1 MPPAP
6 DAVAPV
12 APPEPVAGAPAAP
25 PAAAATLPAGE
36 DLRPPS
42 PAAAAVPPATE
53 AATPRADPAATAPAQ
68 TAAVVPEPT
77 PVPAPATPPVPAPAT
92 PPPLDSRALTAR
104 AIDKELRGDHWGAI
118 ADLREAL
125 VSETDAEQRQGIQN
139 LLKLLD
145 PPR

>member
-1 MPPAP
+1 MAPLTTEPTQPALP
-6 DAVAPV
+6 
-12 APPEPVAGAPAAP
+12 P
-25 PAAAATLPAGE
+25 PAAREP
-36 DLRPPS
+36 
-42 PAAAAVPPATE
+42 
-53 AATPRADPAATAPAQ
+53 ATPRAAPAATAPA
-68 TAAVVPEPT
+68 TTSAAVVPQPT
-77 PVPAPATPPVPAPAT
+77 PAPAPATPPVPAPAA

-125 VSETDAEQRQGIQN
+125 VSEADTERRQGIQN

>member
-1 MPPAP
+1 M
-6 DAVAPV
+6 
-12 APPEPVAGAPAAP
+12 
-25 PAAAATLPAGE
+25 
-36 DLRPPS
+36 
-42 PAAAAVPPATE
+42 PPATE
-53 AATPRADPAATAPAQ
+53 AATPRADPAATAPGT
-68 TAAVVPEPT
+68 TAAVIPQPT

-104 AIDKELRGDHWGAI
+104 AIDKALRGDHWGAI

-125 VSETDAEQRQGIQN
+125 VSETDGEQRQGIEN